1 MARKYVDAM
10 SYSTNIHKTS
20 KATSAVEVPSSCDA
34 DGRWRR
40 KKEQEQG
47 VQLVYCQKL
56 VLLLVLLSS
65 ARTKRGCRQRVTLY
79 RRRQE
84 AHRQVDDAVATAIA
98 AAPHLL
104 VLPPV
109 TYTVSTACQSC
120 PALASLE
127 FMLLFVVLSIT
138 CLSFTVCPAA
148 AHLPNC
154 ERPAAIIGYRWRWRT
169 CSSQHSIA

>member
-20 KATSAVEVPSSCDA
+20 KLRPLKKFHRLATLMEDE
-34 DGRWRR
+34 GG
-40 KKEQEQG
+40 EQEQG

-98 AAPHLL
+98 AAPLLLRAL
-104 VLPPV
+104 VLPPL
-109 TYTVSTACQSC
+109 TY
-120 PALASLE
+120 SLYS
-127 FMLLFVVLSIT
+127 LPVLS
-138 CLSFTVCPAA
+138 CSCQPRVHAPVCRIVYN
-148 AHLPNC
+148 LPVL
-154 ERPAAIIGYRWRWRT
+154 YRVS
-169 CSSQHSIA
+169 CCCASA